1 MDKLSCMRA
10 FCQVV
15 KEGTFSAAAERLN
28 ISKVLVSRHV
38 ATLEEDLGVRLLRRT
53 TRTMSLTD
61 EGKAYFERCQVL
73 LDDFDE
79 LDSAVKDQHQGVKG
93 KLRISVP
100 SEAFTCMH
108 LTPFFTQFAKA
119 HVGLHLDIV
128 LSDRYID
135 IIEEGFDA
143 AVRIGQLSDSSLI
156 AKPLAGVEIIVC
168 ASKRYLDANPLPIDT
183 PAALEQHALVVDTNY
198 RAGRAWKFSQGGEQ
212 ISVSAQGA
220 IRVNSSQAVRQFL
233 LADLGIGLT
242 PSFMVAN
249 ELASGELVRLLPNW
263 QLMRG
268 GIYIVYSHRSHLSSK
283 VSTLV
288 SALAEY
294 FSQFDELNGL
304 AHKP

>member
-38 ATLEEDLGVRLLRRT
+38 AALEEDLGVRLLRRT

-61 EGKAYFERCQVL
+61 EGRAYFERCQVL

-93 KLRISVP
+93 KLRLSVP

-108 LTPFFTQFAKA
+108 LTPFLAQFAKA
-119 HVGLHLDIV
+119 HAGLQLDIV

-156 AKPLAGVEIIVC
+156 AKPLASVEIIVC
-168 ASKRYLDANPLPIDT
+168 ASQRYLDTHTQPITT

-198 RAGRAWKFSQGGEQ
+198 RAGRAWKFSLGDEQ
-212 ISVSAQGA
+212 LAVNAQGA

-242 PSFMVAN
+242 PSFMVADA
-249 ELASGELVRLLPNW
+249 LASGELVRLLPDW

-268 GIYIVYSHRSHLSSK
+268 GIYVVYSHRSHLSSK

-288 SALAEY
+288 AALAEY
-294 FSQFDELNGL
+294 FAQFDNLNS
-304 AHKP
+304 PPSNT